1 MTVTGKIE
9 NDNARGRSIAERIL
23 LTLQIADRRGYGM
36 NISHLSR
43 RLLCKG
49 TSTFLG
55 GLYSSHA
62 GITTKPSLCV
72 VGD

>member
-36 NISHLSR
+36 NISHLSKT
-43 RLLCKG
+43 LLCKG